1 MLKRGYLGLSLF
13 GILGMVTALALGSAS
28 LADVQKDK
36 EKDKSEQAEKQK
48 QDKQRQKEAEVTS
61 QRAFELSNVF
71 GSESYLGVYLEEV
84 TADRARELKLSD
96 ERGAIVMK
104 VVEGSPAEKA
114 GLKEN
119 DVIVSFNGRRVDTVR
134 ELQRLLAETPSGRNV
149 QFETV
154 RGGGHHTVQATLT
167 RRSPEVGW
175 QRFDDSQMR
184 RNLSQSEE
192 VLKRNQDALKL
203 YQRGL
208 ERAENS
214 FGNFNFVAPGKF
226 MYFRGSRLGIGVET
240 LTDQLAEFFGVKS
253 GHAVLVTEVTDNSA
267 AAKAGLKAGDVIT
280 AVDGQAIDGVSSL
293 LQAISKKQEGTVAL
307 TIVRNRSEQT
317 ITVTVEKSETRPF
330 RLLRPGTR
338 VLTGGRG
345 ASIPS

>member
-1 MLKRGYLGLSLF
+1 
-13 GILGMVTALALGSAS
+13 
-28 LADVQKDK
+28 
-36 EKDKSEQAEKQK
+36 
-48 QDKQRQKEAEVTS
+48 
-61 QRAFELSNVF
+61 
-71 GSESYLGVYLEEV
+71 LGVYLEEV
-84 TADRARELKLSD
+84 TADRARELKLSN

-134 ELQRLLAETPSGRNV
+134 ELQRLLAETPAGRNV
-149 QFETV
+149 QFETI
-154 RGGGHHTVQATLT
+154 RGGGNHTVQATLT

-175 QRFDDSQMR
+175 AHFDDSMLR
-184 RNLSQSEE
+184 KNLTQNQEAL
-192 VLKRNQDALKL
+192 LKRNQDALKL
-203 YQRGL
+203 YEKSL
-208 ERAENS
+208 ERAGKT
-214 FGNFNFVAPGKF
+214 FQGYGDFNFVAPGKF
-226 MYFRGSRLGIGVET
+226 MYFRGSKLGIGVET

-253 GHAVLVTEVTDNSA
+253 GHAVLVTEVTENSA

-280 AVDGQAIDGVSSL
+280 AVDGQTIDGVSEL
-293 LQAISKKQEGTVAL
+293 LQAISKKQEGTIAL

-345 ASIPS
+345 VSIPS